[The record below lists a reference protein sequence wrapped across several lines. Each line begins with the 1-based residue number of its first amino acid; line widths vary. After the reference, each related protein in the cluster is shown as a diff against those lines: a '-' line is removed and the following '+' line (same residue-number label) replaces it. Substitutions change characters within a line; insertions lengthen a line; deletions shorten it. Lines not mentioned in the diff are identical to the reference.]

1 MNSVFACKNIIQKT
15 DVAICV
21 FAHYRIS
28 KRGTGGIARLPD
40 RSVVGSLDR
49 TIYNTRR
56 ISIVFQF
63 GSPEFKAICSVA
75 SRCGF
80 SNELILAAS
89 RCNCQT

>member
-1 MNSVFACKNIIQKT
+1 MHSVFACKNIKQNT
-15 DVAICV
+15 NVAISV

-28 KRGTGGIARLPD
+28 KRGTGGIARLSD
-40 RSVVGSLDR
+40 RLVVGSLDR
-49 TIYNTRR
+49 TIYITRR

-63 GSPEFKAICSVA
+63 GSPEFKAICSVDF
-75 SRCGF
+75 RCGF